1 MERKGA
7 LDSLCYSPGY
17 AGREAITVNEI
28 STVRGASCSAPGQSR
43 VPWTSPSQLPA
54 CEREG
59 LQVSAPGKQLL
70 TKAAAVVIPGAQGPS
85 QPHSQSEAVFYVVVA
100 LVRVRGP
107 ESFLNGFQRTS
118 ERSQATCYM
127 AGITA

>member
-1 MERKGA
+1 MRLAQLGEPPA
-7 LDSLCYSPGY
+7 LPQDKVECHGLHL
-17 AGREAITVNEI
+17 
-28 STVRGASCSAPGQSR
+28 AS
-43 VPWTSPSQLPA
+43 SQLPA